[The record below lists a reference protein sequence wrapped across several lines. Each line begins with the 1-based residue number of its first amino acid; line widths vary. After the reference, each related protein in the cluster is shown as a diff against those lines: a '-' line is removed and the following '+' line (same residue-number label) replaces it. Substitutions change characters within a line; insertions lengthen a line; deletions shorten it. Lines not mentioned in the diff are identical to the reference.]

1 VPSEAAGLMTIG
13 ALARA
18 SGVPVKTIRHYSDL
32 GLLPPADVTSARY
45 RLYRP
50 AALGDL
56 ETIRLFRSLDFSLEA
71 IAAIVDR
78 KRPLRESVQLQL
90 DAVDTALRRLRRTR
104 AVLQRALES
113 ASDENLPA
121 IVSRLQS
128 IARLDAGERSAIMRE
143 AIESHLRGGPVD
155 EAWRLQLWDAA
166 FKNLPDEL
174 SDAQWDALFD
184 LMELVHDPSF
194 GASVA
199 AQGRR
204 HWRRMSQADA
214 ARSQRE
220 MARLI
225 ALAVR
230 AHDTG
235 EDFESPRAKRLV
247 ATYVRWSA
255 RRAGRQPS
263 PAFARALIRE
273 AASHDPREERFWE
286 LVGVLRG
293 WPPGPLPQTRAFRW
307 LLQAL
312 ARQFAMRPTRV
323 GYAGGHRST
332 KSRAC

>member
-1 VPSEAAGLMTIG
+1 MPSEAGLMTIG

-78 KRPLRESVQLQL
+78 KRPLRESVKLQL

-104 AVLQRALES
+104 AVLQRAIDS

-128 IARLDAGERSAIMRE
+128 IARLDAGERGAIIRE
-143 AIESHLRGGPVD
+143 AMESHLRGGPVD
-155 EAWRLQLWDAA
+155 EAWRARLWDAA

-174 SDAQWDALFD
+174 SDVQWDALFD
-184 LMELVHDPSF
+184 LMELVHDPGF

-199 AQGRR
+199 ANGTR
-204 HWRRMSQADA
+204 HWRNVSEADA

-230 AHDTG
+230 AHDTA

-247 ATYVRWSA
+247 GAYVRWSA
-255 RRAGRQPS
+255 RRAGRQPTA
-263 PAFARALIRE
+263 AFARALVHE
-273 AASHDPREERFWE
+273 AAAQDPREERFWE

-312 ARQFAMRPTRV
+312 ARQFPVPQRRV
-323 GYAGGHRST
+323 GYAGGHRSA